1 MQMKPGAVFLF
12 LFFAFTRVT
21 AQQGFVVHLT
31 IDKVFLGSDSLVFKK
46 GKTWVLHIKS
56 KTDTVEIGQVR
67 GTPVAIIADV
77 QRVLVNKRVQ
87 FKIGYAFYKKVF
99 GRWELIRH
107 FGYVARYD
115 LVQAEKNFETG
126 RGKKTA
132 KEEYNCQWSD
142 PALFSA
148 KFRMDVYKE

>member
-1 MQMKPGAVFLF
+1 MLMKQLTVFLF
-12 LFFAFTRVT
+12 LFLAFTRVH

-31 IDKVFLGSDSLVFKK
+31 IDKVFLGNDSLVFKK
-46 GKTWVLHIKS
+46 GKTWVLHTKG

-67 GTPVAIIADV
+67 GTPVALVADV

-87 FKIGYAFYKKVF
+87 FKIGYAFFKKVF

-115 LVQAEKNFETG
+115 LVQAEKNFEST

-132 KEEYNCQWSD
+132 KEEYSCQWSD
-142 PALFSA
+142 PALFAA